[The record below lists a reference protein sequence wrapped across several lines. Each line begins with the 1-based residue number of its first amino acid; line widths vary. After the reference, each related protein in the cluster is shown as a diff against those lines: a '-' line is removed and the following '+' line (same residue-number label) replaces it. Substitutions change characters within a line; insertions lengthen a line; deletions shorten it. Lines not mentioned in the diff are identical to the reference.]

1 MLAQFTQSPQMNQPN
16 EPNEPNEPNIYSTL
30 GSILFIADH
39 KSPNWVSI
47 QYDNST
53 NSRPPTSMLS
63 PFYTLLGSPPIY
75 TVYNSQT
82 YLLTTFTRKTGEVTR
97 VVSRDNIGRTVK
109 KEIEQIIDSPNV
121 LYQDKYVM

>member
-1 MLAQFTQSPQMNQPN
+1 MNKPN
-16 EPNEPNEPNIYSTL
+16 ESNEPNIYSTL

-39 KSPNWVSI
+39 KSPNWLSI

-63 PFYTLLGSPPIY
+63 PFYTFLGSPPIH

>member
-1 MLAQFTQSPQMNQPN
+1 MLAQFSQSPQMNKPN
-16 EPNEPNEPNIYSTL
+16 KPNEPNIYSTL

-39 KSPNWVSI
+39 KSPNWLSI

-63 PFYTLLGSPPIY
+63 PLYTFLGSPPIH

>member
-1 MLAQFTQSPQMNQPN
+1 MLAQFTQSSQMNK
-16 EPNEPNEPNIYSTL
+16 PNEPNIYSTL

-63 PFYTLLGSPPIY
+63 PFYTFLGSPPIH

-109 KEIEQIIDSPNV
+109 KEIEKIIDSPNV

>member
-1 MLAQFTQSPQMNQPN
+1 MLAQFSQSSQM
-16 EPNEPNEPNIYSTL
+16 NEPNEPNIYSTL
-30 GSILFIADH
+30 GSILFIADY

-53 NSRPPTSMLS
+53 NRRPPTSMLS
-63 PFYTLLGSPPIY
+63 PLYTFLGSPPIN
-75 TVYNSQT
+75 TLYNSQT

-109 KEIEQIIDSPNV
+109 KEIEKIIDTPNV

>member
-1 MLAQFTQSPQMNQPN
+1 MLAQFTQSSQMNK
-16 EPNEPNEPNIYSTL
+16 PNEPNEPNIYSTL

-39 KSPNWVSI
+39 KSPNWLSI

-63 PFYTLLGSPPIY
+63 PFYTFLGSPPIH

-97 VVSRDNIGRTVK
+97 VVSSDNISRTVK

>member
-1 MLAQFTQSPQMNQPN
+1 MLAQFTQSSQMNQ
-16 EPNEPNEPNIYSTL
+16 PNEPNEPNIYSTL
-30 GSILFIADH
+30 GAILFIADH

-53 NSRPPTSMLS
+53 NSRPPISMLS
-63 PFYTLLGSPPIY
+63 PFYTLLGSPPIH

>member
-1 MLAQFTQSPQMNQPN
+1 MLAQFTQSPKMNQPN
-16 EPNEPNEPNIYSTL
+16 EQNEPNIYSTL
-30 GSILFIADH
+30 GAILFIADH
-39 KSPNWVSI
+39 KSPNWLSI

-63 PFYTLLGSPPIY
+63 PLYTFLGSPPIH

-97 VVSRDNIGRTVK
+97 VVSRDNIGSTVK

-121 LYQDKYVM
+121 LYQDKYVI

>member
-1 MLAQFTQSPQMNQPN
+1 MLAQFTQSSQMNK
-16 EPNEPNEPNIYSTL
+16 PNEPNIYSTL

-63 PFYTLLGSPPIY
+63 PFYTFLGSPPIH

-97 VVSRDNIGRTVK
+97 VVSSDNISRTVK

>member
-1 MLAQFTQSPQMNQPN
+1 MLAQFTKSPESIQ
-16 EPNEPNEPNIYSTL
+16 PNEPNIYSTL
-30 GSILFIADH
+30 GAILFIADH

-53 NSRPPTSMLS
+53 NSRPPTSILS
-63 PFYTLLGSPPIY
+63 PFYTFLGSPPIH

>member
-1 MLAQFTQSPQMNQPN
+1 MLAQFTQSPESIQSPESNQST
-16 EPNEPNEPNIYSTL
+16 EPNIYSTL

-53 NSRPPTSMLS
+53 NRRPPASMFS
-63 PFYTLLGSPPIY
+63 PFYTSLGSPPIH

-82 YLLTTFTRKTGEVTR
+82 YLITTFTRKTGEVTR

-121 LYQDKYVM
+121 LYQDKCVI

>member
-1 MLAQFTQSPQMNQPN
+1 MLAQFTQSPQMNK
-16 EPNEPNEPNIYSTL
+16 PNEPNIYSTL

-63 PFYTLLGSPPIY
+63 PFYTFLGSPPIH
-75 TVYNSQT
+75 TLYNSQT

>member
-1 MLAQFTQSPQMNQPN
+1 MLAQFTQSSHMNK
-16 EPNEPNEPNIYSTL
+16 PNEPNIYSTL

-39 KSPNWVSI
+39 KSPNWLSI

-63 PFYTLLGSPPIY
+63 PFYTFLGSPPIH